1 MKASYSD
8 IIAFGLA
15 LFSLFF
21 GAGNFIFPPLLGQ
34 MAGEHLGIALIG
46 FIVTAVGMPLLG
58 VLVVSLI
65 GSLDPQTLPSRV
77 NKRFAL
83 IMMTLI
89 NLTIGPVFAI
99 PRTGAVAFDAGI
111 KPFFTNPEWVAP
123 GLLIYSVLFFGAS
136 YYLALNQQSITD
148 NVGKILTPGLLISL
162 ALLVINAF
170 ISPAGQ
176 LQPAIGNYQTVPL
189 SEGFKAGY
197 LTMDTLASI
206 VFGVLMLNIIRS
218 KGITS
223 KRETLRFGLGA
234 SAIAASCLILIYV
247 SLAYLGAT
255 SLQAAGKAEN
265 GGVILAWA
273 ANYYFGTLGN
283 IILAI
288 SFTLACLTTS
298 IGLMCSSAAFFTS
311 IFPRIIY
318 EKCVLWIAVFA
329 CLVANVG
336 LTKLIAISIP
346 VLVLLYPVVIV
357 LIALAFI
364 HNFLPLPTRV
374 YQLSVG
380 VTVVM
385 GLIEAI
391 NAMGLDIT
399 ALNVFLGKVLPLYDQ
414 GFGWIVPAL
423 VAAILGYF
431 TAKTRVAGIEENTFS
446 L

>member
-1 MKASYSD
+1 MRASYSD
-8 IIAFGLA
+8 ITAFGLA

-34 MAGEHLGIALIG
+34 MAGEHLAIALIG

-65 GSLDPQTLPSRV
+65 GNPDPKTLPSRV

-83 IMMTLI
+83 VMMTLV

-111 KPFFTNPEWVAP
+111 KPFISNPEWLGT
-123 GLLIYSVLFFGAS
+123 GLLIYSLLFFGMS
-136 YYLALNQQSITD
+136 YYIALNQQSVTD
-148 NVGKILTPGLLISL
+148 RVGKILTPILLLSL
-162 ALLVINAF
+162 TLLVVNAF
-170 ISPAGQ
+170 VSPAGQ
-176 LQPAIGNYQTVPL
+176 LQPALGNYQTVPL

-234 SAIAASCLILIYV
+234 SAIAATCLIAIYV

-255 SLQAAGKAEN
+255 SLQVIGQAEN

-273 ANYYFGTLGN
+273 ANYYFGTAGN
-283 IILAI
+283 VILAI
-288 SFTLACLTTS
+288 AFTLACLTTS
-298 IGLMCSSAAFFTS
+298 IGLMCSSATFFTT
-311 IFPRIIY
+311 IFPKMMY
-318 EKCVLWIAVFA
+318 EKWVLWIAIFA
-329 CLVANVG
+329 CIVANIG
-336 LTKLIAISIP
+336 LTKLIAVSIP

-364 HNFLPLPTRV
+364 HNFISLNSKV

-380 VTVVM
+380 ITVIM
-385 GLIEAI
+385 GMFESI
-391 NAMGLDIT
+391 NALGLDIGVVNS
-399 ALNVFLGKVLPLYDQ
+399 LLGKILPLYNQ
-414 GFGWIVPAL
+414 GFGWVVPAII
-423 VAAILGYF
+423 AAVIGYF
-431 TAKTRVAGIEENTFS
+431 ISNDSDSSLEEKTIS

>member
-8 IIAFGLA
+8 VVAFGLA

-46 FIVTAVGMPLLG
+46 FVVTAVGMPLLG

-65 GSLDPQTLPSRV
+65 GSPDPQTLPSRV

-111 KPFFTNPEWVAP
+111 KPFITNPDWVTA
-123 GLLIYSVLFFGAS
+123 GLLIYSLLFFGAS
-136 YYLALNQQSITD
+136 YYIALNQQSITER
-148 NVGKILTPGLLISL
+148 VGKILTPGLLISL
-162 ALLVINAF
+162 ALLVVNAF
-170 ISPAGQ
+170 
-176 LQPAIGNYQTVPL
+176 LQPAGKLQPALGNYQTMPL

-223 KRETLRFGLGA
+223 RRETLRFGLGA
-234 SAIAASCLILIYV
+234 SFIAASCLMLIYV

-255 SLQAAGKAEN
+255 SLEVAGKAEN
-265 GGVILAWA
+265 GGMILAWA

-283 IILAI
+283 VILAI

-298 IGLMCSSAAFFTS
+298 IGLMCSSATFFTT
-311 IFPRIIY
+311 IFPKMMY

-357 LIALAFI
+357 LIALAFV
-364 HNFLPLPTRV
+364 HNFVNLAPKV
-374 YQLSVG
+374 YQLSLG
-380 VTVVM
+380 VTVIM
-385 GLIEAI
+385 GLIEAVNALELNISFI
-391 NAMGLDIT
+391 NS
-399 ALNVFLGKVLPLYDQ
+399 FLAKILPLYNQ
-414 GFGWIVPAL
+414 GFGWVVPAII
-423 VAAILGYF
+423 AAIIGYF
-431 TAKTRVAGIEENTFS
+431 IAADNGSGMEENTFS